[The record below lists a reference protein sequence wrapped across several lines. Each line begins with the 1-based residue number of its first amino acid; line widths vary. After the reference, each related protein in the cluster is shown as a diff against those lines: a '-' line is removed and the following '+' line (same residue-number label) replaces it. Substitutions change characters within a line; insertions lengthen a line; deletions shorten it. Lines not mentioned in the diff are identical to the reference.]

1 MTSSSAD
8 APAHEPDPQPAPT
21 LDSVVAALVE
31 GRSELSDE
39 QCRVLSDLGPPDA
52 ARFRD
57 ALAGLDAP
65 ARFVLLSRLV
75 ERERAGRLLDFS
87 SLYLAT
93 LHDDDPGVRA
103 LVVAGLGT
111 CEQPAM
117 IPALLDAAQ
126 ADPDETVRAEACIAL
141 GPFALR
147 AELGTLRP
155 RDAEAV
161 IDGLRGIAADV
172 GEDPAVQ
179 AAAIAGL
186 GVLTQPWVTDM
197 IYDAYESAEPAIRV
211 GALQAMGRTAD
222 DYWLPTLVN
231 AMESP
236 DSDERYS
243 AARAAGEIASEDAVI
258 PLAALLDDDALDVVE
273 AAAAALG
280 EIGGPVAG
288 EQLEGY
294 DSHPDPAVRAAVQA
308 GLRAAAFDGDPLGL
322 GAMSDPN
329 APSLVGPE
337 RGPARPPD
345 D

>member
-1 MTSSSAD
+1 MTSSAD
-8 APAHEPDPQPAPT
+8 APAHEPDPPPAPT

-31 GRSELSDE
+31 GRSELSDD
-39 QCRVLSDLGPPDA
+39 QYRVLSDLDPPGA

-65 ARFVLLSRLV
+65 ARFVLLNQLV

-87 SLYLAT
+87 GLYLTAI
-93 LHDDDPGVRA
+93 HDDDPGVRA
-103 LVVAGLGT
+103 LVVAGLAT

-147 AELGTLRP
+147 AELGQLRP
-155 RDAEAV
+155 READAV
-161 IDGLRGIAADV
+161 IDGLRGIAADA

-186 GVLTQPWVTDM
+186 GVLSQPWVPDM
-197 IYDAYESAEPAIRV
+197 IFDAYESADPALRV

-280 EIGGPVAG
+280 EIGGPVAI
-288 EQLEGY
+288 EQLEEY
-294 DSHPDPAVRAAVQA
+294 DSHPDPAVRGAIRA
-308 GLRAAAFDGDPLGL
+308 GLRAAAFDDDPLGL
-322 GAMSDPN
+322 DTMGDPF
-329 APSLVGPE
+329 APPLVSPQP
-337 RGPARPPD
+337 GPARPAD
-345 D
+345 G